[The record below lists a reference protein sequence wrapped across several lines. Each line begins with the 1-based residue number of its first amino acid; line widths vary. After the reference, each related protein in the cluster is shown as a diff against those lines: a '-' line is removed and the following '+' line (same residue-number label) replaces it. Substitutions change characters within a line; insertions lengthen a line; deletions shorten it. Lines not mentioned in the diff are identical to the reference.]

1 MVAENKQKTSG
12 VLCGGAAALGCSQA
26 AELDIS
32 SSLLCRDVSQKTLE
46 ATWQ

>member
-1 MVAENKQKTSG
+1 MTWNAEVITG

-32 SSLLCRDVSQKTLE
+32 SPLLCRDVSQKNLE
-46 ATWQ
+46 ATWR